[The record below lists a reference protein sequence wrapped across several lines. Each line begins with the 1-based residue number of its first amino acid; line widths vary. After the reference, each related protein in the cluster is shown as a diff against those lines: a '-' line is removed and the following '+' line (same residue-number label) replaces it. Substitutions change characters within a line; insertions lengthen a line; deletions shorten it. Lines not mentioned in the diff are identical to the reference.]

1 MKKQNKV
8 KTVSL
13 LIFYV
18 LIYPV
23 TVLIFKLLPY
33 ILANDT
39 NIELKS
45 FTQNILTNIFGA
57 SQEILT
63 SDFKGLF
70 LITQVVLIFALYRFL
85 NPKKRQ
91 PYEVV
96 GKTNPVQGGAFWG
109 EEKELD
115 ALNQIHLV
123 KEKSVKKH
131 LLDSMKGASHE

>member
-39 NIELKS
+39 NVELKS

-57 SQEILT
+57 SQEILM

-70 LITQVVLIFALYRFL
+70 VITQVILIFALYRFL

-96 GKTNPVQGGAFWG
+96 GKNNPVQGGAFWG

>member
-33 ILANDT
+33 ILADDT

-45 FTQNILTNIFGA
+45 FTTNILTNIFGA

-109 EEKELD
+109 KEKELD
-115 ALNQIHLV
+115 TLNQIHLV

>member
-39 NIELKS
+39 NVELKS

-57 SQEILT
+57 SQEILM

-70 LITQVVLIFALYRFL
+70 VITQVILIFALYRFL

-96 GKTNPVQGGAFWG
+96 GKNNPVQGGAFWG

-131 LLDSMKGASHE
+131 LLESMKGASHE